1 MIWGLCRCIFHQA
14 PLALQP
20 GNMLQYFAGLKDQ
33 TKQIAFD
40 SASAGKWW
48 LVPRDGG
55 EPRLID
61 TEPGMIW
68 HYGNAF
74 EDASGAAKGLALY
87 KQPSCASV
95 CREYRYTTYSGV
107 PAGPHVLQVSRENP
121 SIAVVKREI
130 ED

>member
-95 CREYRYTTYSGV
+95 ALNTDTPPIQASLLARMSCRSLEKIR
-107 PAGPHVLQVSRENP
+107 PLLL
-121 SIAVVKREI
+121 
-130 ED
+130 